1 MLPYTKYTWTGGQLL
16 AILLAEGLLE
26 EKYTNHNT
34 KCKGDRSA
42 YLQESPRKYAGPL
55 AGIVTLAY

>member
-1 MLPYTKYTWTGGQLL
+1 MDRRPV
-16 AILLAEGLLE
+16 ARHMLAEGLLE

-34 KCKGDRSA
+34 KCKEDRSA
-42 YLQESPRKYAGPL
+42 YLQESPRKYAGPF